1 MRFFTNFRV
10 EWQFNLEKAPWQG
23 GIFERMIQSAK
34 RCLKK
39 AIGHNCLTLDELLTL
54 VIEVEAVLNSRPLT
68 YVYSDETIEPLAP
81 SHLLNGF
88 RILSL
93 PGPFD
98 VNEIDDDYTP
108 EKVTRR
114 ANHLA
119 RTLEKFWRRWK
130 RESLLELR
138 NFHRASQRATLF
150 ESGGDSDH
158 I

>member
-1 MRFFTNFRV
+1 MMRFFTNFRV
-10 EWQFNLEKAPWQG
+10 EWQFNLEKAPWQCD
-23 GIFERMIQSAK
+23 IFKHMIQSAK

-39 AIGHNCLTLDELLTL
+39 AIGRNCLNLDELLTL
-54 VIEVEAVLNSRPLT
+54 VIVVKGLLNWRPLT
-68 YVYSDETIEPLAP
+68 YVYSDETIEPLTP

-108 EKVTRR
+108 EKMTHR

-119 RTLEKFWRRWK
+119 RTQEICPHLGV
-130 RESLLELR
+130 LTIALNDL
-138 NFHRASQRATLF
+138 
-150 ESGGDSDH
+150 D
-158 I
+158 